1 MVVDLDE
8 DIQVAGWSAAHAC
21 FAFASKPD
29 AGASFNASRDIDG
42 KRFFFLDAALT
53 VALGARVFNRLTRA
67 VTGRAGAFN
76 GEKTLLRADF
86 THACASRAGDGL
98 RAVFS
103 ASSVTWSTG
112 HSGRDVD
119 GFLEAR
125 ERVFKIDAQVVAQVV
140 AALGAVALLAAATAE
155 IAEQVVKNVRE
166 RRAKVALTAATLLT
180 AAAHTALECCMT
192 IAVISCLFVRVFQHL
207 VGFVGF
213 FELVF
218 GFGITGVAIGVQLF
232 RLLTIGFFDRV
243 SVSTFLDAE
252 RFIKIAFCHGHF
264 SPFGNGKRPAQF
276 KGPAVSVRL
285 LP

>member
-1 MVVDLDE
+1 M
-8 DIQVAGWSAAHAC
+8 
-21 FAFASKPD
+21 
-29 AGASFNASRDIDG
+29 
-42 KRFFFLDAALT
+42 
-53 VALGARVFNRLTRA
+53 
-67 VTGRAGAFN
+67 
-76 GEKTLLRADF
+76 
-86 THACASRAGDGL
+86 
-98 RAVFS
+98 
-103 ASSVTWSTG
+103 
-112 HSGRDVD
+112 
-119 GFLEAR
+119 
-125 ERVFKIDAQVVAQVV
+125 
-140 AALGAVALLAAATAE
+140 
-155 IAEQVVKNVRE
+155 
-166 RRAKVALTAATLLT
+166 TAATLLT

-264 SPFGNGKRPAQF
+264 TPFGNGKRPAQF